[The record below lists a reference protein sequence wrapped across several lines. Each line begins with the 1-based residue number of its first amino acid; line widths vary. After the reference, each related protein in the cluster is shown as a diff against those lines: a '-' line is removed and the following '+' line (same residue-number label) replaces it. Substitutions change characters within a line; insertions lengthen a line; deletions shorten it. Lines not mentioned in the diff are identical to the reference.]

1 MSRGSREPSEELGKK
16 LVRVVEQIA
25 DKRAWPRES
34 VETLAWFDTETMHA
48 IDLLLQAEEQ
58 KLLRNYVMANER
70 YEAQQAKVRALM
82 DFRSVL
88 LKEWLVL
95 HEESRR

>member
-1 MSRGSREPSEELGKK
+1 M
-16 LVRVVEQIA
+16 
-25 DKRAWPRES
+25 
-34 VETLAWFDTETMHA
+34 ETLAWFDTETMHA

-82 DFRSVL
+82 DLRSVL

>member
-1 MSRGSREPSEELGKK
+1 
-16 LVRVVEQIA
+16 
-25 DKRAWPRES
+25 

-82 DFRSVL
+82 DLRSVL